1 MRKLVILKVLFMKI
15 KLNDVFSTDSHS
27 EFVNWETLT
36 KGVYPSGLNL
46 YKGMPYFT
54 EVNGRIPLINFH
66 TNPFKENEEHSPW
79 RDLIFQEEGR
89 VLYNGDNKSSKK
101 SADETFGNKK
111 VLKVL
116 PFYFSK
122 HRNDRLK
129 APPIFITKTI
139 KIGDKTGF
147 RKFIGFGIINE
158 PPTLI
163 YQYEKGTDFVFAN
176 YQYEITLFSM
186 SAEGSLDWR
195 WIDDR
200 RNKELSDEDC
210 LRYAPEAWRN
220 WINIGGESVKKN
232 QLKIKAYKTISE
244 EQQRD
249 LQPQNKKIINDLL
262 NIHYPDPTKD
272 GIRFEALASFI
283 TTLYFDDKNYYRGWI
298 TIGSG
303 DRGVDFVGRLD
314 IGHDSFSNTSIIV
327 LGQSKRYKNS
337 ISGERLTRVA
347 SRMTRGYI
355 GVVVTLDVF
364 TKQAQEE
371 IKDDKL
377 PIILINGKKVS
388 ELLLTYINKSGKTL
402 SKIIEEQ
409 DIWAKENLGTL
420 HYDSILGL

>member
-1 MRKLVILKVLFMKI
+1 MKI
-15 KLNDVFSTDSHS
+15 NLNEVFSTDTHD

-36 KGVYPSGLNL
+36 KGKYSSGLNL
-46 YKGMPYFT
+46 YKGMPYFS
-54 EVNGRIPLINFH
+54 EVNGRLPLINFH
-66 TNPFKENEEHSPW
+66 TNPFKENEESSPW

-89 VLYNGDNKSSKK
+89 VIYNGDNKSSLKNVN
-101 SADETFGNKK
+101 ETFGNKK
-111 VLKVL
+111 ILKIL
-116 PFYFSK
+116 PQYLSK
-122 HRNDRLK
+122 LRSERLK
-129 APPIFITKTI
+129 AAPIIITKTI
-139 KIGDKTGF
+139 KIGNKTGF
-147 RKFIGFGIINE
+147 RKFIGYGIINT
-158 PPTLI
+158 PPKLI
-163 YQYEKGTDFVFAN
+163 FQYEKGKDLIFAN
-176 YQYEITLFSM
+176 YQYEVTLFSLTTD
-186 SAEGSLDWR
+186 GTFDWR

-200 RNKELSDEDC
+200 RDKNLSDEDC
-210 LRYAPEAWRN
+210 LKNAPEAWRN
-220 WINIGGESVKKN
+220 WVDYGVESVKQN

-244 EQQRD
+244 QEQRD
-249 LQPQNKKIINDLL
+249 LDPKNKKIISDLL
-262 NIHYPDPTKD
+262 NVYYPDPIKD

-283 TTLYFDDKNYYRGWI
+283 TTLYFGDTNYYRGWI
-298 TIGSG
+298 TVGSG

-355 GVVVTLDVF
+355 GVVVTLDAF

-402 SKIIEEQ
+402 EEIVKDQ
-409 DIWAKENLGTL
+409 DEWAKENLGTM

>member
-1 MRKLVILKVLFMKI
+1 MRKLVILKVFMKI

-66 TNPFKENEEHSPW
+66 TNPFKENAEHSPW

-89 VLYNGDNKSSKK
+89 VIYNGDNKSSKK

-111 VLKVL
+111 VLNFL

-122 HRNDRLK
+122 LRNDRLK
-129 APPIFITKTI
+129 APPILITKTI

-163 YQYEKGTDFVFAN
+163 YQYEKGTDCVFAN
-176 YQYEITLFSM
+176 YQYEVTLFTLT
-186 SAEGSLDWR
+186 AEGSFDWR

-200 RNKELSDEDC
+200 RNKELSDEVC
-210 LRYAPEAWRN
+210 LRYAPDAWRN
-220 WINIGGESVKKN
+220 WINIGAESVKKN

-244 EQQRD
+244 EEQRD
-249 LQPQNKKIINDLL
+249 LQPQNKKIISDLL

-272 GIRFEALASFI
+272 GIRFEALASFV
-283 TTLYFDDKNYYRGWI
+283 TTLYFNDKNYYRGWI

-355 GVVVTLDVF
+355 GVVVTLDAF

-388 ELLLTYINKSGKTL
+388 QLLLTYINKTGKTL
-402 SKIIEEQ
+402 SKIVEEQ
-409 DIWAKENLGTL
+409 DIWAVENLGTL
-420 HYDSILGL
+420 HYDSILGQ